1 MKPPGPAQ
9 PDERLRELQRENSR
23 LREENERLRKEKE
36 WLESQNQRLE
46 KELEAAQ
53 RAVKRQAAPFSKGKP
68 KSNPQPPGRKPGPN
82 YGQRACRPVPQRVDE
97 TLAVPAPRQCL
108 RCGGTVRVQRVEP
121 QYQEEIVRLTLVR
134 RFDVEIGQCANCGA
148 HTQGRHPLQTSDA
161 LGAAHVQLGPE
172 ALALGAHL
180 NKQVGL
186 SLGQTSQVLQ
196 LGFGLQVSRAGIYRA
211 LARMAERAAPTYE
224 QLIVTARRSLVNGMD
239 ETGWRVGGR
248 SQWLW
253 VAVSEAV
260 TVYSILPGRGFTQA
274 ASVLGA
280 DYDGWLL
287 HDGLRLY
294 YGFEKANHQSCL
306 AHLIRRCRDIIAISS
321 PTASQFARQV
331 KGFLQHALELRD
343 RHASQQM
350 TRHGLAVV
358 TGRLEAGLDELL
370 SQTFRVPQN
379 LRLAKHLRHEQPYLF
394 TFLHC
399 PGLDATNNVAERAI
413 RPAVIARKVWGGNRT
428 WNGARTQQILMSVLR
443 TGSQQGKD
451 TFALLVA
458 LQRFPGQKILE
469 LVDNVHS
476 PRLEEAGRHRCHPA
490 PTIKPRARHRNK
502 SGCTPLRNPS
512 RVVRV

>member
-1 MKPPGPAQ
+1 MKAPGRAPRSEQ
-9 PDERLRELQRENSR
+9 LRELQRENSR
-23 LREENERLRKEKE
+23 LREENERLREEKE
-36 WLESQNQRLE
+36 RLESENQRLE

-53 RAVKRQAAPFSKGKP
+53 RAVKRQAAPFSKGQP
-68 KSNPQPPGRKPGPN
+68 KSHPKSPGRKPGPA

-97 TLAVPAPRQCL
+97 KLAVPAPRRCL
-108 RCGGTVRVQRVEP
+108 RCGGAVRVRGVEL

-134 RFDVEIGQCANCGA
+134 RFDVEVGECTNCGA
-148 HTQGRHPLQTSDA
+148 HAQGHHPLQTSDA

-186 SLGQTSQVLQ
+186 SLGQTSKVLQ

-224 QLIVTARRSLVNGMD
+224 QLIVTARHSLVNWMD

-253 VAVSEAV
+253 VAVSESV
-260 TVYSILPGRGFTQA
+260 TVYSILPGRGFAQA
-274 ASVLGA
+274 AWVLGA

-294 YGFEKANHQSCL
+294 YGFRRANHQSCL
-306 AHLIRRCRDIIAISS
+306 AHLIRRCRDIIAISLPS
-321 PTASQFARQV
+321 ASRFARQV
-331 KGFLQHALELRD
+331 KGLLRHALELRD
-343 RHASQQM
+343 RHASQRM
-350 TRHGLAVV
+350 TRHGLATA

-370 SQTFRVPQN
+370 NRTFRNPHN
-379 LRLAKHLRHEQPYLF
+379 IRLAKHLRHEQPHLF

-443 TGSQQGKD
+443 TGWQQGKD
-451 TFALLVA
+451 TFALLVD

-469 LVDNVHS
+469 VVDHGH
-476 PRLEEAGRHRCHPA
+476 PPWIEEARRHRCRPA
-490 PTIKPRARHRNK
+490 PIIRPRAHRTSK
-502 SGCTPLRNPS
+502 SGRTPRRNP
-512 RVVRV
+512 RHVVRV